1 MATLTQM
8 RTRIFVAL
16 GNKSGLTGNIDNNI
30 NEATLQV
37 VFQQRPQESRTS
49 TTFSTADGD
58 FDYTIAS
65 GGDIAVTDLYAIE
78 MVRNN
83 TQDYRL
89 EKGTFWEFEGQDQTG
104 SDATGDPR
112 KWFRR
117 GNTLYLYNLVPDDSA
132 DTIRVSYLKRPTALS
147 SDSDTFDLNDEWIK
161 PVEMLATSLTYM
173 DMNMVDRA
181 SAWFEAYQGLLGSR
195 ETPEMVE
202 DEGPDG
208 SFIMAS
214 NVRGSI

>member
-1 MATLTQM
+1 M
-8 RTRIFVAL
+8 RTRIYVAL
-16 GNKSGLTGNIDNNI
+16 GHKSGLTANIDNNI

-37 VFQQRPQESRTS
+37 VFRQRPQEMCTS

-78 MVRNN
+78 MVRNE
-83 TQDYRL
+83 TQNYRL
-89 EKGTFWEFEGQDQTG
+89 EQGAYWEFEGQDQTG

-117 GNTLYLYNLVPDDSA
+117 GNVLYLYNLVPDDSA

-147 SDSDTFDLNDEWIK
+147 ADADVFALNDEWVK
-161 PVEMLATSLTYM
+161 PVETLATALTYL
-173 DMNMVDRA
+173 DMNMFDRA
-181 SAWFEAYQGLLGSR
+181 QVWNAAFNDLLGTR
-195 ETPEMVE
+195 ETPEQIE
-202 DEGPDG
+202 DENPDA

-214 NVRGSI
+214 NVDGGL